1 MLQQT
6 RAATAIP
13 YWERFLREL
22 PTVHTL
28 AEAPQERV
36 LALWSGLGY
45 YRRARMLH
53 AAARR
58 VVSAHGGELPRDLES
73 LRNLDGVGSYTA
85 GAIASIAFKQRVAA
99 VDGNVTRVLS
109 RLFAVDDP
117 SCEGRA
123 RIRAFADA
131 FAAVDE
137 GDPGDWTQ
145 ALMELGALVCTPRQP
160 RCPSCP
166 ARAHCEARS
175 HGAAFAAALP
185 AKAAKPEPREKKT
198 VHLVA
203 FVLTTKAGVVLARR
217 GQTGNDQPK
226 DARKD
231 ARKDAGDRKKGP
243 ELYAGLWETPLA
255 PCGEPGSVEALAA
268 CLGVALEELREA
280 GSVVHVLS
288 HRRLVVKVLRG
299 SLGRAPLAVGRTGT
313 TPAAVAPYDAFEL
326 VPYKGLPTRAH
337 ATLTRKVLDMAKV
350 SP

>member
-53 AAARR
+53 AAAQR

-109 RLFAVDDP
+109 RLFAIDDP
-117 SCEGRA
+117 TAAGRA
-123 RIRAFADA
+123 QIRAVADA
-131 FAAVDE
+131 FAALDE

-160 RCPSCP
+160 DCASCP
-166 ARAHCEARS
+166 ARAPCKARS
-175 HGAAFAAALP
+175 RGAAFAAALP
-185 AKAAKPEPREKKT
+185 AKAVKPEHHAKKT

-203 FVLTTKAGVVLARR
+203 LVLTTTAGVILARR
-217 GQTGNDQPK
+217 KDPGKDQGG
-226 DARKD
+226 AQ
-231 ARKDAGDRKKGP
+231 
-243 ELYAGLWETPLA
+243 LYAGLWETPMAPEKGGSLGTLA
-255 PCGEPGSVEALAA
+255 SR
-268 CLGVALEELREA
+268 LGVDLGELHEA
-280 GSVVHVLS
+280 GQLVHVLS

-299 SLGRAPLAVGRTGT
+299 SLKSRT
-313 TPAAVAPYDAFEL
+313 TPTRAVLPAVAPYEAVEL
-326 VPYKGLPTRAH
+326 VPYKSLPTRAH
-337 ATLTRKVLDMAKV
+337 ATLTRKVLNMAKV
-350 SP
+350 RP